1 MPSKFQVI
9 EKERNKSMREI
20 LLEEF
25 QRLESATSVAEA
37 LGVTQGTVSL
47 WIARCGLKIRQVLV
61 EKVQA

>member
-9 EKERNKSMREI
+9 EKERNKAMREI

-25 QRLESATSVAEA
+25 HRLESATSVAEA

>member
-1 MPSKFQVI
+1 MPSKYQAI
-9 EKERNKSMREI
+9 EKQRDKSMKEI
-20 LLEEF
+20 LIEEF

-47 WIARCGLKIRQVLV
+47 WIARCGLQIRQVLV